1 MKSAGTMRAAL
12 AILLL
17 FAAGSGIHAVP
28 GALSALAA
36 FPDYLAVRSEFLSAV
51 VTAPA
56 ATASAFKT
64 AYRDTSSGRVRVSV
78 EREGQNLYVL
88 FLRERDGAY
97 PYGSQGNIIV
107 RRDATTNFI
116 RQIKWVLSDDGL
128 SWVSLT
134 PSNER
139 TIVDYVVGGSVVR
152 SGLSVSSLLY
162 YFFLQPFRHLHDMT
176 RATLDWTL
184 VLGEPGGAGLP
195 RFAADIAASR
205 GSAAAL
211 IRASLDFSSVHAYI
225 AASSL
230 KAALPEEETKPAF
243 AQSAVI
249 ADGRETARP
258 KAAAWSA
265 ERGLPLP
272 AATAVMLSSLADGS
286 VFLGYVDS
294 GDGRYPYKL
303 ILLPYRTERGSY
315 ALYAFD
321 AEARKALDWGELVRS
336 RSEGY
341 IRLIR
346 LPAP

>member
-1 MKSAGTMRAAL
+1 M
-12 AILLL
+12 
-17 FAAGSGIHAVP
+17 AV
-28 GALSALAA
+28 

-64 AYRDTSSGRVRVSV
+64 VYRDTASGRVRVSV
-78 EREGQNLYVL
+78 EREGQQLYVL

-116 RQIKWVLSDDGL
+116 RGIKWVLSDDGL
-128 SWVSLT
+128 SWISLT
-134 PSNER
+134 PNNER
-139 TIVDYVVGGSVVR
+139 TIVEYVVGGSVVR

-162 YFFLQPFRHLHDMT
+162 YFFLQPFIHLHDMT
-176 RATLDWTL
+176 RTTLDWTL
-184 VLGEPGGAGLP
+184 VLGEPGAAGLP

-211 IRASLDFSSVHAYI
+211 VRSSLDFSYVSTNI

-230 KAALPEEETKPAF
+230 RTALPEEETKPAF
-243 AQSAVI
+243 AQSAVM
-249 ADGRETARP
+249 ADGRETAKA
-258 KAAAWSA
+258 KAAVWSA
-265 ERGLPLP
+265 ERGLPLA
-272 AATAVMLSSLADGS
+272 AATAVMLSRLADGS

-303 ILLPYRTERGSY
+303 VLFPYRTERGSY
-315 ALYAFD
+315 ALFAFD
-321 AEARKALDWGELVRS
+321 AESRKAMDWGDLVRS
-336 RSEGY
+336 RSDGY